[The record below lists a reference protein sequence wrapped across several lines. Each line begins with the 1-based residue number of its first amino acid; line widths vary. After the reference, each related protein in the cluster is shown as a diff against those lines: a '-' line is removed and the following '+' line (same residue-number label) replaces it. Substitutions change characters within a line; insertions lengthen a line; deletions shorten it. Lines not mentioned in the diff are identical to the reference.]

1 MQSRTKES
9 ENHMKPPARVRLT
22 ATCLMLTLLISSSAA
37 ATVQDAASRAAG
49 LDKYEAEAA
58 ESVEVTIDAR
68 VLQLAAKALS
78 EKNPDE
84 RAAKALL
91 VGLRGVYVRVL
102 EFDRDGVYQPAD
114 VESLRARFRGPEWS
128 KVVGVRSKKYGE
140 NVEVF
145 LSAQGG
151 QIDGIAVI
159 AAAPRELVYVNVTG
173 PVDLER
179 LRELEGR
186 FRIPKLELF
195 REGKE

>member
-1 MQSRTKES
+1 MRPK
-9 ENHMKPPARVRLT
+9 ARVRL
-22 ATCLMLTLLISSSAA
+22 APACLVLTLLIYSPAASAG
-37 ATVQDAASRAAG
+37 QDAASRPAG

-58 ESVEVTIDAR
+58 ESVEVTVDAR

-78 EKNPDE
+78 DKDPDE
-84 RAAKALL
+84 RVAKALL
-91 VGLRGVYVRVL
+91 SGLKGVYVRAL
-102 EFDRDGVYQPAD
+102 EFDREGVYQAAD

-128 KVVGVRSKKYGE
+128 RVVGVRSKKYGE
-140 NVEVF
+140 NVEVY

-151 QIDGIAVI
+151 QIEGIAVV
-159 AAAPRELVYVNVTG
+159 AASPRELVYVNVTG

-179 LRELEGR
+179 LSELEGR

>member
-1 MQSRTKES
+1 
-9 ENHMKPPARVRLT
+9 MKPTARVRLVP
-22 ATCLMLTLLISSSAA
+22 TCLVLILLISSSTIADG
-37 ATVQDAASRAAG
+37 QDAASRPAG
-49 LDKYEAEAA
+49 LDKYEAKAA
-58 ESVEVTIDAR
+58 ESVEVTVDAR
-68 VLQLAAKALS
+68 VLQLAARALS
-78 EKNPDE
+78 DKDPEE

-91 VGLRGVYVRVL
+91 SGLKGVYVRAL
-102 EFDRDGVYQPAD
+102 EFDREGVYQPAD

-128 KVVGVRSKKYGE
+128 RVVGVRSKKYGE
-140 NVEVF
+140 NVEVY

-151 QIDGIAVI
+151 QIGGIAVV
-159 AAAPRELVYVNVTG
+159 AAAPRELVYVSVSG